1 MGTWGYKAL
10 ESDEG
15 LDVVAFLREFME
27 QHKESNQLTLS
38 DIVQAMKQQGF
49 FGKTLEDIDFFYD
62 ISALALAELYS
73 QYLNTGTIY
82 GQENKDRQIQWVV
95 DESSLTFILR
105 YLQDI
110 RDEVPDQ
117 HGSREI
123 VELWQE
129 SKSWPEWQSNL
140 AYLIQ
145 TVEQAINRLPQ

>member
-1 MGTWGYKAL
+1 MGAWGYKAL

-15 LDVVAFLREFME
+15 LDVVAFLQEFME
-27 QHKESNQLTLS
+27 QQKESNEITLS
-38 DIVQAMKQQGF
+38 GIIQAMKQQGF
-49 FGKTLEDIDFFYD
+49 FGKTFEEIDFFYD

-73 QYLNTGTIY
+73 QYLNTGTIH
-82 GQENKDRQIQWVV
+82 GQERKDGEIQWVA
-95 DESSLTFILR
+95 DEGSLTFLLR

-110 RDEVPDQ
+110 RDEIPDQ

-129 SKSWPEWQSNL
+129 SKSWPDWQSNL

-145 TVEQAINRLPQ
+145 TMEQEISRLPQ

>member
-1 MGTWGYKAL
+1 
-10 ESDEG
+10 
-15 LDVVAFLREFME
+15 
-27 QHKESNQLTLS
+27 
-38 DIVQAMKQQGF
+38 MKQQGF

-62 ISALALAELYS
+62 ISALALAELYC

-82 GQENKDRQIQWVV
+82 GQESKDRQIQWVV

-123 VELWQE
+123 VELWQG

>member
-1 MGTWGYKAL
+1 MGAWGYKAL

-73 QYLNTGTIY
+73 KYLDTGTIY
-82 GQENKDRQIQWVV
+82 GQESKDEQIQWVV

-129 SKSWPEWQSNL
+129 SKSWPEWQTNL
-140 AYLIQ
+140 DYLIQ

>member
-1 MGTWGYKAL
+1 MGAWGYKAL

-73 QYLNTGTIY
+73 QYLDTGTIY
-82 GQENKDRQIQWVV
+82 GQESKDEQIQWVV

-140 AYLIQ
+140 DYLIQ

>member
-1 MGTWGYKAL
+1 MGAWGYKAL

-38 DIVQAMKQQGF
+38 EIVQAMKQQGF

-62 ISALALAELYS
+62 MSALALAELYS

-82 GQENKDRQIQWVV
+82 GQESKDRQIQWVV

-140 AYLIQ
+140 DYLIQ

>member
-1 MGTWGYKAL
+1 MGAWGYKAL

-15 LDVVAFLREFME
+15 LDVVAFFREFME

-73 QYLNTGTIY
+73 QYLDTGTIY
-82 GQENKDRQIQWVV
+82 GQESKDEQIQWVV

-140 AYLIQ
+140 DYLIQ

>member
-1 MGTWGYKAL
+1 MGAWGYKAL

-15 LDVVAFLREFME
+15 LDVVAFLQEFME
-27 QHKESNQLTLS
+27 QQKESNEITLS
-38 DIVQAMKQQGF
+38 GIIQAMKQQGL
-49 FGKTLEDIDFFYD
+49 FGKTFEEIDFFYD
-62 ISALALAELYS
+62 ISAMALAELYS

-82 GQENKDRQIQWVV
+82 GQERKGGEIQWVA
-95 DESSLTFILR
+95 DEGSLTFLLR

-110 RDEVPDQ
+110 RDEIPDQ

-129 SKSWPEWQSNL
+129 SKSWPDWQSNL

-145 TVEQAINRLPQ
+145 TMEQEISRLPQ